1 MPAGAADA
9 EARGPAVSGEWL
21 DRLALRVVREPQHP
35 AARGTDDPLLG
46 RAEFLRRG
54 VAGALVLAT
63 GVGGLSARRAAASD
77 SSAAAAA
84 ACNGGSLAGC
94 YSESN
99 KNFKATLAFCTK
111 AFHDR
116 FDALG
121 CIVETVD
128 ARAAGR
134 KQCRANCP
142 QPKKKGSKGGKGGG
156 GAGGGTT
163 PPSGGGG
170 HTPTCGQLD
179 CATGDKCC
187 PADAGPICCAICCN
201 TNGNGCGSSSSDCG
215 GG

>member
-1 MPAGAADA
+1 MPARAADA
-9 EARGPAVSGEWL
+9 EARDPAVSGEWL
-21 DRLALRVVREPQHP
+21 DRLALRVVSGEQHP
-35 AARGTDDPLLG
+35 PEPGAGDNARRLG
-46 RAEFLRRG
+46 RAEFLRQG
-54 VAGALVLAT
+54 VAGALVLA
-63 GVGGLSARRAAASD
+63 GVGGLGARRAVASG
-77 SSAAAAA
+77 SAVATAE

-99 KNFKATLAFCTK
+99 KTFKATLAFCSK

-134 KQCRANCP
+134 KQCRSTCP
-142 QPKKKGSKGGKGGG
+142 PAPKKKPKPGKGSGGG
-156 GAGGGTT
+156 GTA
-163 PPSGGGG
+163 PPPAGGG

-187 PADAGPICCAICCN
+187 PSDAGPICCAICCN
-201 TNGNGCGSSSSDCG
+201 VNGNGCGSSSSDCG
-215 GG
+215 G

>member
-1 MPAGAADA
+1 MPAGAANA
-9 EARGPAVSGEWL
+9 EAWGTAVSGEWL
-21 DRLALRVVREPQHP
+21 DRLALRVVSGERRPAIPGAGDH
-35 AARGTDDPLLG
+35 AARLG
-46 RAEFLRRG
+46 RAEFLRQG
-54 VAGALVLAT
+54 VVGALVLA
-63 GVGGLSARRAAASD
+63 GAGGLGARRTLASG
-77 SSAAAAA
+77 SSIATVE

-134 KQCRANCP
+134 KQCRSTCP
-142 QPKKKGSKGGKGGG
+142 QPKKKPKPGKGGG
-156 GAGGGTT
+156 GGGGTT
-163 PPSGGGG
+163 PPPGGGG

-201 TNGNGCGSSSSDCG
+201 VNGNGCGSSSSDCG
-215 GG
+215 G

>member
-1 MPAGAADA
+1 
-9 EARGPAVSGEWL
+9 VSGAWL
-21 DRLALRVVREPQHP
+21 DRLALRMVNRQHSAEDVR
-35 AARGTDDPLLG
+35 DDGDRALLG
-46 RAEFLRRG
+46 RAEFLRQS
-54 VAGALVLAT
+54 ALGALVLAT
-63 GVGGLSARRAAASD
+63 GVGGLGVRRAAASG
-77 SSAAAAA
+77 SSVAAAA

-99 KNFKATLAFCTK
+99 KSFKATLAFCSK

-134 KQCRANCP
+134 KQCRSTCP
-142 QPKKKGSKGGKGGG
+142 QPKKKPKPGKGGG
-156 GAGGGTT
+156 GGGTT
-163 PPSGGGG
+163 PPPGGGG

-201 TNGNGCGSSSSDCG
+201 ISGNGCGSSSSDCG
-215 GG
+215 G